1 MVTEQKITT
10 SYVREEAVKFGYLKF
25 MLKMFRRKCM
35 ADNWICQHEGQKD
48 TQPGDSDSHQC
59 HMECRAALFISFDK
73 ASHWNEAA

>member
-1 MVTEQKITT
+1 
-10 SYVREEAVKFGYLKF
+10 
-25 MLKMFRRKCM
+25 M

-59 HMECRAALFISFDK
+59 HMECKAALFISFDK